1 MKTNGK
7 KHRVKQ
13 IKNNPFLIKIKNE
26 RIEVEVYFLIIYT
39 FIFFLKNKTINNA
52 PEYFLKNETTHRY
65 IRRFEIRYAV
75 IIKNC
80 FFRTPCKGLRNEGHK
95 VAE

>member
-52 PEYFLKNETTHRY
+52 PEYFLKNETTHGY
-65 IRRFEIRYAV
+65 TRRFEIRYAV
-75 IIKNC
+75 IIKDC
-80 FFRTPCKGLRNEGHK
+80 FFNLFFNLSF
-95 VAE
+95 